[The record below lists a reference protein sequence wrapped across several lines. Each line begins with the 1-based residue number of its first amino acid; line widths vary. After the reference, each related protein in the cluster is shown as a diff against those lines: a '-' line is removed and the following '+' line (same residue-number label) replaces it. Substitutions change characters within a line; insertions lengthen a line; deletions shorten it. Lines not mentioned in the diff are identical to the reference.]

1 MVASIATVFFF
12 DGRSSGPVLLAGFV
26 AHVCH
31 EGEMS
36 GGPAF
41 GTPSILNYKM
51 SHPVYINYVYYIY
64 ENSVYLI
71 A

>member
-1 MVASIATVFFF
+1 MVTCMMVASIAAVFFF
-12 DGRSSGPVLLAGFV
+12 DGSSSGPVLLAGFV

-41 GTPSILNYKM
+41 GTPSILNY
-51 SHPVYINYVYYIY
+51 VYYIY

>member
-1 MVASIATVFFF
+1 MMLASIATVFFF

-26 AHVCH
+26 ARVCH

-51 SHPVYINYVYYIY
+51 SHLV
-64 ENSVYLI
+64 
-71 A
+71 

>member
-1 MVASIATVFFF
+1 MVTGMMATVFFF

-26 AHVCH
+26 ARVCH

-51 SHPVYINYVYYIY
+51 SHLV
-64 ENSVYLI
+64 
-71 A
+71 